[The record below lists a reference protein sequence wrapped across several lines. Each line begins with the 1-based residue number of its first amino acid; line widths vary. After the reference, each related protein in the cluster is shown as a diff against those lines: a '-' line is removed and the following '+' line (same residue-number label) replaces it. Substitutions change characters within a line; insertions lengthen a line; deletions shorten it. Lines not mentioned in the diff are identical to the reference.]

1 MQGLHIE
8 VKNGKWL
15 INGKPFI
22 ELPATDRILLNKFF
36 EFYKENI
43 GMVNFR
49 NRNLKKHNHQF
60 KHKNATN

>member
-1 MQGLHIE
+1 MQGLNIE

-15 INGKPFI
+15 INNKPFN

-43 GMVNFR
+43 GMVNTR
-49 NRNLKKHNHQF
+49 ISNLKKHNHQF
-60 KHKNATN
+60 IKQNANY